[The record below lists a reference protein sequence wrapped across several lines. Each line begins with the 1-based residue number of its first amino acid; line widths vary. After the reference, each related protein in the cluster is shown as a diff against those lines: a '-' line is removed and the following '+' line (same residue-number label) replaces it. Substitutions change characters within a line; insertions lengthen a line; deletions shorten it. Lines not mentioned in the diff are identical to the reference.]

1 MILYASYQ
9 NDKSARWLS
18 QKTGLPVVGLPLSVA
33 DNENLILWFDR
44 LLNQLLSADS

>member
-18 QKTGLPVVGLPLSVA
+18 HKTGLPMAGLPFSVS
-33 DNENLILWFDR
+33 DQETLIQWFDR
-44 LLNQLLSADS
+44 LLNQLLSAAS